1 LSLRAE
7 VEMSGISIVI
17 VNSPEQ
23 ALSLTSKVQKIGRAN
38 GCDLCIPAQYAS
50 VSRQHASVWMDSA
63 GECWIEDCDS
73 TCGVRINRVRL
84 PKGGKSRILPGDEI
98 QLGNIDLRVLAAGET
113 LPPPPETHELASTLP
128 IGATELYEE
137 PWGSLESLT
146 PAELEIVL
154 WMSRGFTSLEELSEK
169 LSRSPHTIRT
179 HLSSIFSK
187 LDVHSKD
194 ALLAFV
200 RRLP

>member
-1 LSLRAE
+1 
-7 VEMSGISIVI
+7 MNDISIAI

-23 ALSLTSKVQKIGRAN
+23 ALHISPKAQKIGRAN

-50 VSRQHASVWMDSA
+50 VSRQHAAVWMDSG
-63 GECWIEDCDS
+63 GECWIEDCAS

-98 QLGNIDLRVLAAGET
+98 TLGDINLRVLGAGET
-113 LPPPPETHELASTLP
+113 LPAPGEVHEMASTLP
-128 IGATELYEE
+128 IGATEMFEE

-146 PAELEIVL
+146 PAEMEVVL
-154 WMSRGFTSLEELSEK
+154 WMSRGFTSLDQLSEK

-179 HLSSIFSK
+179 HLSSVFGK

-194 ALLAFV
+194 GLLAYL